1 MWAISKTAD
10 TDRARTFLQGKAF
23 SLLMNAVAD
32 EFDRLMYKSNLMFNS
47 TPTVA
52 PDALIA
58 VLTQQLNHATI
69 EVILFFFLFF
79 VLFYFF
85 SKLFS
90 CNLF

>member
-10 TDRARTFLQGKAF
+10 TDRARAFLQGKAF

-32 EFDRLMYKSNLMFNS
+32 EVDRLIYKSNLMFNG

-58 VLTQQLNHATI
+58 VLTQQLNHTVI
-69 EVILFFFLFF
+69 EVI
-79 VLFYFF
+79 FF
-85 SKLFS
+85 SLITFV
-90 CNLF
+90 